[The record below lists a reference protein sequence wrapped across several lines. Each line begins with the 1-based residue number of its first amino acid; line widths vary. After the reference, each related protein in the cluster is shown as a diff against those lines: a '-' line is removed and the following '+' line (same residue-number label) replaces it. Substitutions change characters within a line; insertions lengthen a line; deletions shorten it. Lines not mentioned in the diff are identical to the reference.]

1 MKGSPVSF
9 GEAGDCQTRGLC
21 PEGQFSIN
29 LLSTGF
35 KVSPLTVWVGIG
47 AHAPPK
53 IEKLQVNFIPC
64 TSFDD
69 DLYLFFNV

>member
-1 MKGSPVSF
+1 MKGNQVSF

-35 KVSPLTVWVGIG
+35 KVSQSTVWVGIG

-53 IEKLQVNFIPC
+53 IEKLQVNL
-64 TSFDD
+64 FDC
-69 DLYLFFNV
+69 